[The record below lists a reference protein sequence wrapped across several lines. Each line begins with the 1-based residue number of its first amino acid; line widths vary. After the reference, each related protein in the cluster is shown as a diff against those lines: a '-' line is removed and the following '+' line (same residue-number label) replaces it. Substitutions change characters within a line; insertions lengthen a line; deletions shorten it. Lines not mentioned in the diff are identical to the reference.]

1 MKEDDPDLFDKY
13 YSEGALAC
21 FLHATSER
29 THDVKFHDP
38 EALQAKI
45 GTLSL
50 EAQTKLEKET
60 KKKEA
65 KAEAKADAAL
75 KKKLASQVRSLLLS
89 SSFLF
94 KIPNST
100 GNDQED
106 RAYEAQ
112 ARHRYSRSRGI
123 WHRSQKGGQ
132 AARWAVC
139 DWGLGNEE
147 CTRSRRGCGAG
158 RCVG

>member
-1 MKEDDPDLFDKY
+1 MKEDDPDLYDKY
-13 YSEGALAC
+13 YSEGAFAC
-21 FLHATSER
+21 FPHAIIER
-29 THDVKFHDP
+29 IHFKFHDP

-75 KKKLASQVRSLLLS
+75 KKKLASQVRPPGFLTRVL
-89 SSFLF
+89 LF
-94 KIPNST
+94 KISKST

-112 ARHRYSRSRGI
+112 ARHRHSRSRGI

-139 DWGLGNEE
+139 YRGVGDEE
-147 CTRSRRGCGAG
+147 RTGS
-158 RCVG
+158 

>member
-1 MKEDDPDLFDKY
+1 ML
-13 YSEGALAC
+13 
-21 FLHATSER
+21 
-29 THDVKFHDP
+29 KFHDP

-75 KKKLASQVRSLLLS
+75 KKKLASQVRPPPLLC
-89 SSFLF
+89 F
-94 KIPNST
+94 PNSIRSKFSKST

-112 ARHRYSRSRGI
+112 TCHCYSWSRGI
-123 WHRSQKGGQ
+123 RHRSQKGGQ
-132 AARWAVC
+132 AARWALCYRGVG
-139 DWGLGNEE
+139 DEE
-147 CTRSRRGCGAG
+147 RAG
-158 RCVG
+158 F